1 MPRTILIHMFV
12 TVPDDDGRSTPEIVG
27 VIEEAF
33 EVGSDNISVC
43 NLGIEACLAEVA
55 VQSARADWG
64 A

>member
-1 MPRTILIHMFV
+1 MSRTILIHMFV

-27 VIEEAF
+27 AIEEAF

-43 NLGIEACLAEVA
+43 NLGIEACLAEV
-55 VQSARADWG
+55 WG